1 MGNAHYVPYG
11 EQLVMGSWRRR
22 HQGQAEIRRAY
33 APHYELAIGKRSADL
48 SGENTFCRDSQNND
62 VNGFE
67 FFAAITVRRKVTDV
81 MGSRTDARQS

>member
-1 MGNAHYVPYG
+1 
-11 EQLVMGSWRRR
+11 MGSWRRC

-48 SGENTFCRDSQNND
+48 SVENTFCRDAQNND

-67 FFAAITVRRKVTDV
+67 FFAAITVRRKATDV
-81 MGSRTDARQS
+81 MGSRTDATQS